1 MSPVR
6 RIIPAGLVVRIS
18 DALPVGRSVTALRLE
33 GVAPSVA
40 YHRETLAALLAP
52 FGSLAMLETND
63 SRTLWRAIRDVVV
76 FAADGAAGSHDVWRI
91 STAPTQGAALAQAI
105 AAKTGA
111 QALYDWAGGLVW
123 LALPPSDDA
132 GAAVVRAAVAAA
144 GGHATLIRAT
154 AAQRAAVD
162 VFQPQDAGM
171 AALSKRVKDGFDPK
185 GLLNPGRMWAGV

>member
-1 MSPVR
+1 
-6 RIIPAGLVVRIS
+6 
-18 DALPVGRSVTALRLE
+18 
-33 GVAPSVA
+33 
-40 YHRETLAALLAP
+40 
-52 FGSLAMLETND
+52 
-63 SRTLWRAIRDVVV
+63 
-76 FAADGAAGSHDVWRI
+76 
-91 STAPTQGAALAQAI
+91 
-105 AAKTGA
+105 
-111 QALYDWAGGLVW
+111 VW

-162 VFQPQDAGM
+162 VFQPQDTGM